1 MKITKSQLKQ
11 IIKEEL
17 ESVVEQQTA
26 KQKAGGLPSGDTGE
40 RFRVMSK
47 DELSTKIMGGGYVES
62 ELYDPMLVVTT
73 KVFKK
78 LREAESLL
86 RDIGTGS
93 RKKDAMKMRSA
104 IMAASKY
111 VARELGRL
119 QAERSEQMGG
129 LVGQTQQQDT
139 SWRGGSGDDRYYQ
152 TVDPDLITGDDV

>member
-17 ESVVEQQTA
+17 ESVIEQSA
-26 KQKAGGLPSGDTGE
+26 KQKAGSLPSGDTGE
-40 RFRVMSK
+40 RFGVSGATGA
-47 DELSTKIMGGGYVES
+47 SPVET

-78 LREAESLL
+78 LREAEDLL

-93 RKKDAMKMRSA
+93 EEADATKMRTV
-104 IMAASKY
+104 IKRASKY

-129 LVGQTQQQDT
+129 LVGQTKQSTKWTQGTKQYRT
-139 SWRGGSGDDRYYQ
+139 I
-152 TVDPDLITGDDV
+152 DPDLITGDDI